1 MYDLVW
7 QNLWALPVW
16 GAATV
21 NEDWHKDKQRMEK
34 YQKSCQAK
42 LMSRQQQIL
51 KYASVDYDVEKGG
64 SGREEYALYEKDVY
78 DIIAYMREGY
88 AQFGTI

>member
-1 MYDLVW
+1 
-7 QNLWALPVW
+7 
-16 GAATV
+16 
-21 NEDWHKDKQRMEK
+21 MEK

>member
-1 MYDLVW
+1 
-7 QNLWALPVW
+7 
-16 GAATV
+16 
-21 NEDWHKDKQRMEK
+21 
-34 YQKSCQAK
+34 
-42 LMSRQQQIL
+42 MSRQQQIL